1 MDNQNLTFSD
11 ALMDRVGEIVDA
23 CTRCGKCFQA
33 CPMTAPAGINTSE
46 PAAVVTGVLDI
57 LAGGPG
63 TSEAQRWVNVCSS
76 SGKCIAV
83 CDYGVNPRFMVSM
96 ARLELKQRAGE
107 DVVRTDGNKS
117 FRGMSRGV
125 RVLSRLQLPADDLK
139 RLGQPFP
146 EDSENEIPDLVF
158 YTGCNVLKTPHIA
171 LLCLDVLDALGVNC
185 RVLGGPAHCCG
196 VLNYL
201 GGDTKAGGR
210 MGYATTDRFAATK
223 TSRVLSWCPTCQMQ
237 FGEIVLPSYERSFEK
252 APFEMTPFVVYLA
265 ERLDDLRPFMTNS
278 VNKRVGLHE
287 HPGALGI
294 AAAARRILKAIP
306 GLEFVDLK
314 QPSVG
319 SMCNK
324 LATLPEYH
332 RKVHQR
338 LLDAAEAAKV
348 TTLAG
353 VYHAC
358 HRQLCSHEKDWPFEV
373 VNFMELVGESLGIQ
387 RPDLF
392 KRLKI
397 LQDVD
402 SIIADTRDLIETH
415 DLDEDKVR
423 ESILEDLLSEQPLSL
438 GRSPIADTVERDDD
452 KAKTAYYD

>member
-1 MDNQNLTFSD
+1 MDSGSTTFSG
-11 ALMDRVGEIVDA
+11 ALKDRVGEILDA

-63 TSEAQRWVNVCSS
+63 TSEAQRWVDVCSS
-76 SGKCIAV
+76 SGKCIDV

-96 ARLELKQRAGE
+96 TRLELKQRAGE
-107 DVVRTDGNKS
+107 DVVRADGNKS
-117 FRGMSRGV
+117 FRGMNRGV
-125 RVLSRLQLPADDLK
+125 RILSRLQLSADDLK
-139 RLGQPFP
+139 RLGQPFSKDK
-146 EDSENEIPDLVF
+146 ETENPDLVF

-171 LLCLDVLDALGVNC
+171 LLCLDVLDVLGVKY
-185 RVLGGPAHCCG
+185 RVLGGPSHCCG

-210 MGYATTDRFAATK
+210 MGYATTDRFAETK
-223 TSRVLSWCPTCQMQ
+223 TSKVLSWCPTCQMQ
-237 FGEIVLPSYERSFEK
+237 FGEIVLPSYERSVEQ
-252 APFEMTPFVVYLA
+252 APFQMTPFVVYLA
-265 ERLDDLRPFMTNS
+265 DRLDELRPFMTNS

-287 HPGALGI
+287 HPGTRGVGS
-294 AAAARRILKAIP
+294 AARRVLEAIP
-306 GLEFVDLK
+306 GLEFVNLQ
-314 QPSVG
+314 QPAVG

-324 LATLPEYH
+324 LAALPEFH
-332 RKVHQR
+332 HKVHQR
-338 LLDAAEAAKV
+338 LLDAAESAKV

-373 VNFMELVGESLGIQ
+373 VNFMELVGESLGIK

-402 SIIADTRDLIETH
+402 SIIMDTRDLIEMH
-415 DLDEDKVR
+415 NLDEDEVR
-423 ESILEDLLSEQPLSL
+423 ASILEDLLGEQPLPLGHSL
-438 GRSPIADTVERDDD
+438 VTNTVEPGDD
-452 KAKTAYYD
+452 KTKTTYYD